1 MTLPPHSASAEYAVL
16 GGILDNN
23 ICLDRV
29 DELISEADFY
39 DAINGAVFE
48 ACRSLIRSGQTANYI
63 TVFETLAGHEGVA
76 KQGGEDW
83 LASLIE
89 YGCVPIEAADMA
101 MIIAEAS
108 QKRRLMSAARDLLAG
123 AEGDLEAAL
132 EAHESAL
139 QAIRERQGA
148 GQDVESAADGADDL
162 FAATA
167 ADALIPSGFES
178 LDKEIGGFERG
189 AVSIIAARPGV
200 GKTAVS
206 IVIAAHM
213 ARRETVGFVSLDMQ
227 GKVIRQRLA
236 NYLYWQTGARAPM
249 VSDLKKPG
257 VVPAATQAAI
267 SDCLRGT
274 IGDRFLVTDRGNQT
288 VRTVSAQ
295 IRAWKRHC
303 AKRGLPPLGAVFIDH
318 IAKVAPVQKV
328 GSLYEKTSFASNELL
343 DVAKQHPGIALIQL
357 CQLNRETEKVTR
369 RPLISDLRDSGKIE
383 EDASMVL
390 LLHREDMRW
399 SLAAK
404 NAALDPE
411 ERAKAQRE
419 LLRCKGDL
427 EIIIGKNRN
436 GEQGA
441 VKLWHNIGANAVRD
455 LRSDVEE
462 AVI

>member
-1 MTLPPHSASAEYAVL
+1 M
-16 GGILDNN
+16 I
-23 ICLDRV
+23 
-29 DELISEADFY
+29 AD
-39 DAINGAVFE
+39 
-48 ACRSLIRSGQTANYI
+48 
-63 TVFETLAGHEGVA
+63 
-76 KQGGEDW
+76 
-83 LASLIE
+83 
-89 YGCVPIEAADMA
+89 AA
-101 MIIAEAS
+101 
-108 QKRRLMSAARDLLAG
+108 QKRGLMSAGRDLVAMA
-123 AEGDLEAAL
+123 AEDVDAAL

-139 QAIRERQGA
+139 QVIRERTGSGNA
-148 GQDVESAADGADDL
+148 VESAADGADDL
-162 FAATA
+162 FASTA
-167 ADALIPSGFES
+167 ADALIPSGFGS
-178 LDKEIGGFERG
+178 LDTQIGGFERG

-206 IVIAAHM
+206 VVIAAHM
-213 ARRETVGFVSLDMQ
+213 AQRESVGFISLDMQ

-236 NYLYWQTGARAPM
+236 NFLYWQTGARAPM

-257 VVPAATQAAI
+257 VVPKATQGAI
-267 SDCLRGT
+267 SDCLRGS
-274 IGDRFLVTDRGNQT
+274 IGERFLVTDRGNQS

-343 DVAKQHPGIALIQL
+343 DVAKQHPGMALIML
-357 CQLNRETEKVTR
+357 CQLNRETEKVAR
-369 RPLISDLRDSGKIE
+369 RPLISDVRDSGKIE

-404 NAALDPE
+404 NAALDPD

-455 LRSDVEE
+455 LRSDAEE
-462 AVI
+462 MAL